1 MQIHTIIAPVFSNV
15 DSYGTLI
22 PFANF
27 FFFCSGMYGDSD
39 SYEHTSSHFAGF
51 FLTSIVMVFA
61 VYAVYHNRQ
70 KVL

>member
-1 MQIHTIIAPVFSNV
+1 MHTIIAPVFSNV

-22 PFANF
+22 PFVN
-27 FFFCSGMYGDSD
+27 FFFCSGVYGDSD

>member
-1 MQIHTIIAPVFSNV
+1 MITAPVFSNM
-15 DSYGTLI
+15 DSYRTLVR
-22 PFANF
+22 FVN
-27 FFFCSGMYGDSD
+27 FFCSGVYDDSD
-39 SYEHTSSHFAGF
+39 AYEHTLIHFAGF

>member
-1 MQIHTIIAPVFSNV
+1 MHTIIAPVFINV

-22 PFANF
+22 PFVN
-27 FFFCSGMYGDSD
+27 FFCSGVYGDSD